1 MERFTQSKVC
11 PPSARYPKL
20 VLCHPYKG
28 APLGLARRESCRR
41 HTLAAFAIVNTCPP
55 TFHYPY
61 RAWPPPPPAPTAAP
75 AAAAAAPAAAAAAPA
90 AAAAAPAAAP
100 AAPAA
105 AATAPATA

>member
-61 RAWPPPPPAPTAAP
+61 RARPPPQPAPTAAPTAAP
-75 AAAAAAPAAAAAAPA
+75 AAAAAPAPAAPPPAATAAAATAAAAAPA
-90 AAAAAPAAAP
+90 PAAA
-100 AAPAA
+100 
-105 AATAPATA
+105 